1 MCTQS
6 LSLLAKQGGIS
17 RWLFVDH
24 LMVKSGCHV
33 TLKVTY
39 IACLVISIEL
49 LKGEGKG
56 GEMED
61 ERVRETQTEQENE
74 KQSECVC
81 VCVCERD
88 WGFS

>member
-56 GEMED
+56 GEMEG
-61 ERVRETQTEQENE
+61 ERVRE
-74 KQSECVC
+74 
-81 VCVCERD
+81 RD
-88 WGFS
+88 SDRARE

>member
-49 LKGEGKG
+49 LTGEGKG
-56 GEMED
+56 GEMEG
-61 ERVRETQTEQENE
+61 ERVRE
-74 KQSECVC
+74 
-81 VCVCERD
+81 RD
-88 WGFS
+88 SDRARE

>member
-39 IACLVISIEL
+39 IACLVISIEV

-56 GEMED
+56 GEMEG
-61 ERVRETQTEQENE
+61 ERVRE
-74 KQSECVC
+74 
-81 VCVCERD
+81 RD
-88 WGFS
+88 SDRARE

>member
-49 LKGEGKG
+49 LKG
-56 GEMED
+56 GEMEG
-61 ERVRETQTEQENE
+61 ERVRE
-74 KQSECVC
+74 
-81 VCVCERD
+81 RD
-88 WGFS
+88 SDRARE